1 MRYTSL
7 SISLMANILYGVNG
21 EGSGHSTRAKE
32 VISHLHE
39 KGHRVHVVSFDRG
52 LTNLK
57 DQFEVTEIFG
67 FHFAYVNNRVRYR
80 RTAAKNLIK
89 APKAARS
96 FTHLLRR
103 VDEWKIDLVI
113 TDFEPLSSRAGHHRK
128 LPVISIDNQH
138 CITNTDVSLPNKHRR
153 DAAAAKLATRLM
165 TPHAQ
170 AYLVT
175 SFFPVKSKKKNTFVV
190 PPILRREI
198 LATQPTSGDS
208 VLVYVTSPAKDLAAL
223 LQKVRCKFVAY
234 GFGQEGQQG
243 NILFKKPGME
253 GFLRDLAQ
261 CKAII
266 ANAGFSLVSEA
277 LYLRKPYLAVPVEHQ
292 FEQIFNA
299 YYLDKEGYGAYW
311 DELTKER
318 VESFLYNLPHFAEAL
333 SRYPKQD
340 NSVLMSKLDEL
351 IAELVGR
358 PRRGLAARFR
368 REKSL
373 RTPSSELKTEGQSA
387 GGQDR

>member
-1 MRYTSL
+1 
-7 SISLMANILYGVNG
+7 MANILYGING

-32 VISHLHE
+32 VISHLQE

-52 LTNLK
+52 LNNLK
-57 DQFEVTEIFG
+57 NDFDVTEIFG
-67 FHFAYVNNRVRYR
+67 FRFSYVNNRVRYR
-80 RTAAKNLIK
+80 RTAAKNLIT

-96 FTHLLRR
+96 FARLMRLT
-103 VDEWKIDLVI
+103 DEWKIDLVI
-113 TDFEPLSSRAGHHRK
+113 TDFEPLSSRVGHRK
-128 LPVISIDNQH
+128 RLPVISIDNQH
-138 CITNTDVSLPNKHRR
+138 CLTNTDVSLPRQHRR

-175 SFFPVKSKKKNTFVV
+175 SFFPVRSKKSTTFVV
-190 PPILRREI
+190 PPILRREV
-198 LATQPTSGDS
+198 LAAEPASGDY

-223 LQKVRCKFVAY
+223 LQQVRCKFVAY

-243 NILFKKPGME
+243 NILFKKPSME
-253 GFLRDLAQ
+253 GFLRDLAG

-277 LYLRKPYLAVPVEHQ
+277 LYLRKPYLAVPVKHQ

-299 YYLDKEGYGAYW
+299 YYLDKEGYGATW

-333 SRYPKQD
+333 SHYPRQD
-340 NSVLMSKLDEL
+340 NSALMSKLDEL
-351 IAELVGR
+351 IAELAGR

-368 REKSL
+368 RQKS
-373 RTPSSELKTEGQSA
+373 SSAEGKAQ
-387 GGQDR
+387 